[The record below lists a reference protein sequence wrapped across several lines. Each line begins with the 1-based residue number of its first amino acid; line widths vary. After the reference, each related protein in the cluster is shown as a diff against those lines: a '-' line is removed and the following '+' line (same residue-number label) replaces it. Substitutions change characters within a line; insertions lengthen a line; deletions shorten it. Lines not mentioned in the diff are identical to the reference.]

1 MIIEEGSVIT
11 LGNGAEYILAHE
23 IGELDGFEGK
33 YYFSV
38 GVTQNNKLNIDD
50 ITFLQIRDTENGP
63 VAKNLEKTS
72 QIYQMLACL
81 EITKILIESLPSYK
95 NKLATEFKRIEEFEE
110 SSN

>member
-38 GVTQNNKLNIDD
+38 GVTPNNKLNIDD